1 MMSQRK
7 ALPSKDARL
16 KCTLGRVETQFFYEK
31 TFEKQSTSVS
41 IYWWHYLSNGS
52 LEQLKVHIT
61 RMLKQAIE
69 IKGGM
74 VGILDHLWWFEEIS
88 LVDLDLESTN
98 AIGFSPF

>member
-61 RMLKQAIE
+61 RMFKQAIE

-74 VGILDHLWWFEEIS
+74 MVGIKDNLWWFEETL

-98 AIGFSPF
+98 AIGFSF